1 MLETRRSLIQ
11 RECEIL
17 EICVAEKKPTHL
29 LFETNSNYDKLKKI
43 TNSLVER
50 KLLEKVNVKQT
61 DHRTIYHYKTTSK
74 GINYIDQ
81 LRMVLS
87 FGNDRES

>member
-1 MLETRRSLIQ
+1 MAENRRSLIQ
-11 RECEIL
+11 RERQIL
-17 EICVAEKKPTHL
+17 EICKNVMKPTHL
-29 LFETNSNYDKLKKI
+29 LFETNSNYDKLLEI

-81 LRMVLS
+81 LRMVLNY
-87 FGNDRES
+87 GNNKES